1 LWKLEVNPGGQ
12 GDKPG
17 ESTLKKDMVAVFLHY
32 GGLSSVPVKT
42 EFKIRIVNQIEGKQ
56 DITLPRRNIE
66 CARFACK
73 FDVSNGVVSSRGF
86 PSFVYQNV
94 LNDECNGYK
103 VDDCVVLEADITTF
117 GGALTSFVTAGA
129 PTTFKAVR
137 RQLFPP
143 EPALAATLTESFSQ
157 DKRASS
163 FNQDQ
168 KASSDNLLMDNIK
181 AVNSMTVAALK
192 SALAARGLEVTGL
205 KFQLANRLKAAIWSS
220 AGNSRLAALPV
231 DN

>member
-1 LWKLEVNPGGQ
+1 
-12 GDKPG
+12 
-17 ESTLKKDMVAVFLHY
+17 MVAVFLHY

-66 CARFACK
+66 CARFARK

-117 GGALTSFVTAGA
+117 GSALKSLVTAGA
-129 PTTFKAVR
+129 PSTFKAVR

-143 EPALAATLTESFSQ
+143 EPTLSATLTESFGQ
-157 DKRASS
+157 DKRSS
-163 FNQDQ
+163 SCSEDRN
-168 KASSDNLLMDNIK
+168 STSDVVLMENIK

-192 SALAARGLEVTGL
+192 AALASRGLEVTGL
-205 KFQLANRLKAAIWSS
+205 KFQLSNRLKAAIWSS
-220 AGNSRLAALPV
+220 AGHNRQTALPIE
-231 DN
+231 N